1 MSLDDIRVEID
12 QCDSELVRLLNRRAE
27 LSLEVGRR
35 KSSQENSRWFAPERE
50 REVFEKLETMLT
62 AQGGALPKSDLH
74 AIYREILSSSRALQ
88 RPLRIAF
95 WGPEGTYTHIAAMSK
110 FGSASQY
117 ESNDTILD
125 VFNSVERERADYGVI
140 PVENSTEGIV
150 HYTLDNLQQT
160 SLHVCAEVYVRINHN
175 LLTHAKSLNAIERLY
190 TGPQPLAQCRDW
202 LSRNLPNVEI
212 INVLPTTKAVERAV
226 ADSSGAAIASSL
238 AATLYDIPALAE
250 HIEDDPRN
258 TTRFLVVGHND
269 PPPTGRDKTSVI
281 FAVRNEPGGLA
292 RALRYFEDEGV
303 NLTMIT
309 SRPAKHTP
317 WEYVQFVDLQGHVTE
332 ESIKR
337 AIDLLRASCV
347 TVTVLGSYPE
357 A

>member
-35 KSSQENSRWFAPERE
+35 KSGQENSRWFAPERE
-50 REVFEKLETMLT
+50 REVFEKLEAMLA

-117 ESNDTILD
+117 ESDATILD
-125 VFNSVERERADYGVI
+125 VFSSVERERADYGVI

-160 SLHVCAEVYVRINHN
+160 SLHVCAEIYVRINHN
-175 LLTHAKSLNAIERLY
+175 LLSHAKSIAGIERVY

-202 LSRNLPNVEI
+202 LSRNLPNAEI

-226 ADSSGAAIASSL
+226 GDPAGAAIASSL
-238 AATLYDIPALAE
+238 AATLYEIPALAE

-292 RALRYFEDEGV
+292 RALRYFEEEGV
-303 NLTMIT
+303 NLSMIT

-317 WEYVQFVDLQGHVTE
+317 WEYVQFVDLQGHVTQE
-332 ESIKR
+332 PIKR
-337 AIDLLRASCV
+337 ALDHLRDSCV